1 MRVTQLIFS
10 LCPLAQACVS
20 LECDLITLDMSQ
32 RLPFKLRPQHLQ
44 AAVQRGV
51 HFEVLYSCALRDPMS
66 RRHLF
71 SNAQALTRLLR
82 GRGIVISSG
91 ARVAMELRGPFD
103 VINIGTTFGLTQQQV
118 CAGALAAEGVDL

>member
-1 MRVTQLIFS
+1 
-10 LCPLAQACVS
+10 
-20 LECDLITLDMSQ
+20 MSQ

-51 HFEVLYSCALRDPMS
+51 HLEVLYAAALRDPMS

-82 GRGIVISSG
+82 GRGIVLSSG
-91 ARVAMELRGPFD
+91 ARVAMELRGPYD

-118 CAGALAAEGVDL
+118 CAGSRG